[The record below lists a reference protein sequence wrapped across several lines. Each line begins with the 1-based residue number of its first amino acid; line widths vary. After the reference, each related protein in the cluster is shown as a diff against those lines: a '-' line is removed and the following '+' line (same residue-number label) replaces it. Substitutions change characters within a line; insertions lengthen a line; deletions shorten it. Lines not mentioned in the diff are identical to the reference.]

1 MTAFA
6 ASAQTV
12 CSRSARDHAC
22 CASITTTRW
31 LPQGMCDGVV
41 AASAQ
46 TADSLSWRMERLA
59 YRTRRGCGEPRR
71 RRRGGGLGACV
82 RVLRLRHACINSL
95 FTPREASSFCTLTLK
110 PRNKVSHERACVCAY
125 CDPYAPMSA
134 PSYTCEGGHHARA
147 NICTQRQSY
156 IRA

>member
-12 CSRSARDHAC
+12 CSRSSRDHAC

-46 TADSLSWRMERLA
+46 TADSLSWRMEPLA

-71 RRRGGGLGACV
+71 RRRGGELGACV
-82 RVLRLRHACINSL
+82 RVLRLRHACINSP
-95 FTPREASSFCTLTLK
+95 FTPREASSFYTLTLK
-110 PRNKVSHERACVCAY
+110 PRNKVSHEPLSKSRRLSKNARLDVSCVRVCLLR
-125 CDPYAPMSA
+125 SLRIN
-134 PSYTCEGGHHARA
+134 E
-147 NICTQRQSY
+147 CT
-156 IRA
+156 IIHM